1 MAMAANRVAD
11 TSRLAE
17 ARRAELDWDAGKE
30 SVIASGNKRGFQ
42 ESRQFT
48 RPAGLSPA
56 DWLLRFGDLA
66 RRPGL
71 FCAILF
77 VHG

>member
-1 MAMAANRVAD
+1 MAMAANKVAD

-42 ESRQFT
+42 EKPEVYPTSGAVAR
-48 RPAGLSPA
+48 GLAPHPSP
-56 DWLLRFGDLA
+56 
-66 RRPGL
+66 P
-71 FCAILF
+71 
-77 VHG
+77 